1 MEQSAYIQMKEKE
14 SLHWWFVARRLILSS
29 VISKLNLPA
38 RARILEVGC
47 GSGGNLKML
56 ACFGE
61 VYAFEMNP
69 LARKYAEDLKC
80 AEIEFGCCPDQIP
93 FQNLRFDLI
102 CIFDVLEHIDRD
114 LDTLTMLKK
123 LLANNGSIVISVPSY
138 EWLYGPHDKFL
149 HHKRRYSKR
158 GLINIIF
165 AARLKAIKLSYF
177 NSFLFP
183 LALVVR
189 VKDRIIGHSATT
201 ALNLPR
207 FFLNEILKNIFSFER
222 FLLQHLNLPLGLSLV
237 GVLKATDDS
246 L

>member
-1 MEQSAYIQMKEKE
+1 MEQPAYIQMKEKE

-29 VISKLNLPA
+29 VIRKLSLPA
-38 RARILEVGC
+38 GAKILEVGC
-47 GSGGNLKML
+47 GTGGNLKML

-69 LARKYAEDLKC
+69 FARKYSEDLNC
-80 AEIEFGCCPDQIP
+80 AEIEFGRCPDQIP

-114 LDTLTMLKK
+114 LETLAMVKK
-123 LLANNGSIVISVPSY
+123 LLTNNGSIVISVPSY
-138 EWLYGPHDKFL
+138 EWLYGPHDQFL
-149 HHKRRYSKR
+149 HHKRRYSKS
-158 GLINIIF
+158 GLINLIY
-165 AARLKAIKLSYF
+165 AAQLKAIKLSYF

-189 VKDRIIGHSATT
+189 VKDRVIGHSATT

-207 FFLNEILKNIFSFER
+207 FFLNEVFKSIFSFER
-222 FLLQHLNLPLGLSLV
+222 FLLQHLNLPLGLSLLA
-237 GVLKATDDS
+237 VLKVTDGS
-246 L
+246 